1 MRVAAVL
8 VTHNRPQL
16 LLQALAALRAQT
28 RPLDAIYVVDNGSE
42 PPCMP
47 ATIGAAGN
55 GAAGI
60 GAAGI
65 GAAGH
70 GAAGS
75 GAESNS
81 ASINGTTGAT
91 STSGAAGAERR
102 HPVTLLRSDSN
113 LGGAGGFALGMTH
126 AFAAGHDWIWL
137 LDDDAMARPDAL
149 AQLLD
154 VVAGADARIGAVCGT
169 VREFGDIA
177 LRHRRRYHLPSAIEL
192 PLPRAA
198 YDGPPCRVDTAS
210 FVGFLVAAGAI
221 AEVGMPERGFFLGY
235 DDTEYA
241 LRLGR
246 AGRSVWLVPASVVEH
261 LRARRARLRAGPF
274 GPKHYF
280 TVRNRIAVARA
291 YATLPVVPTVVT
303 LLFGLALWGVSG
315 GRLRRGAVATLL
327 RAIGDGLHGRLGPF
341 PETLAQLPTRPA
353 SPHRGTVNPPRA
365 ASGPAQDI
373 AASSQGPADT
383 GPGRA

>member
-47 ATIGAAGN
+47 ATIGAAGIGAAGDGPAGNGAGSN
-55 GAAGI
+55 GAAGN
-60 GAAGI
+60 GASNAG
-65 GAAGH
+65 AT
-70 GAAGS
+70 
-75 GAESNS
+75 
-81 ASINGTTGAT
+81 GTTGA
-91 STSGAAGAERR
+91 SSAAETARR
-102 HPVTLLRSDSN
+102 HQATLLRSDTN

-137 LDDDAMARPDAL
+137 LDDDAMARTDAL

-154 VVAGADARIGAVCGT
+154 AVAGTDARIGAVCGT

-280 TVRNRIAVARA
+280 TIRNRIAVARA
-291 YATLPVVPTVVT
+291 YATLPVVPTMVT
-303 LLFGLALWGVSG
+303 LLFGLALWGASG
-315 GRLRRGAVATLL
+315 GRLRRGAVAILL
-327 RAIGDGLHGRLGPF
+327 RAIGDGLRGRLGPF
-341 PETLAQLPTRPA
+341 PETLAQLPPRA
-353 SPHRGTVNPPRA
+353 VGPHRGAADPPRA
-365 ASGPAQDI
+365 VTGPAQDI
-373 AASSQGPADT
+373 AGPSQGPADA

>member
-47 ATIGAAGN
+47 ATIGAAGIGAAGDGPAGNGAGSN
-55 GAAGI
+55 GAAGN
-60 GAAGI
+60 GASNAG
-65 GAAGH
+65 AT
-70 GAAGS
+70 
-75 GAESNS
+75 
-81 ASINGTTGAT
+81 GTTGASSAT
-91 STSGAAGAERR
+91 EAARR
-102 HPVTLLRSDSN
+102 HQATLLRSDTN

-154 VVAGADARIGAVCGT
+154 TVAGTDARIGAVCGT

-274 GPKHYF
+274 GAKHYF
-280 TVRNRIAVARA
+280 TIRNRIAVARA

-303 LLFGLALWGVSG
+303 LLFGLALWGASG
-315 GRLRRGAVATLL
+315 GRLRRGAVAILL
-327 RAIGDGLHGRLGPF
+327 RAIGDGLRGRLGPF
-341 PETLAQLPTRPA
+341 PETLAQLPTHA
-353 SPHRGTVNPPRA
+353 VGPHRGAADPPSA
-365 ASGPAQDI
+365 VTGPAQDI
-373 AASSQGPADT
+373 AGPSQGPADA